1 MTDPITTAL
10 ITTAWKWA
18 LNVLNENQKWMINY
32 FLIKFFSK
40 EYKEYLKNNI
50 LIRKEAE
57 FEAYQEFEWKIQN
70 IETNIHPVLLAIQNE
85 SEVENKNMFW
95 VLDKAIQKVKGN
107 AQWNIDT
114 DKIKRLKDLS
124 KDFSSDEMQEVIAGI
139 LAWEYNQ
146 SWTFSLKTM
155 DIVRSLSRDELNI
168 FRKFCW
174 LVINK
179 DFIFWN
185 FYSSWNKN
193 LTKLYTKWIWYDNYL
208 YLQELWLIT
217 GSNSSQE
224 LWDETWINY
233 NYWFIISDNLLT
245 LKLNKKISLNNKS
258 ILTKAGKEIYS
269 LINPIFDEDLFNM
282 SKEELIRQWFE
293 EIK

>member
-1 MTDPITTAL
+1 
-10 ITTAWKWA
+10 
-18 LNVLNENQKWMINY
+18 
-32 FLIKFFSK
+32 
-40 EYKEYLKNNI
+40 
-50 LIRKEAE
+50 
-57 FEAYQEFEWKIQN
+57 
-70 IETNIHPVLLAIQNE
+70 
-85 SEVENKNMFW
+85 MFW

-185 FYSSWNKN
+185 FYASWNKN

-233 NYWFIISDNLLT
+233 NYWFIISDKLLT

-258 ILTKAGKEIYS
+258 ILTKAGKEFYS

>member
-1 MTDPITTAL
+1 
-10 ITTAWKWA
+10 
-18 LNVLNENQKWMINY
+18 
-32 FLIKFFSK
+32 
-40 EYKEYLKNNI
+40 
-50 LIRKEAE
+50 
-57 FEAYQEFEWKIQN
+57 
-70 IETNIHPVLLAIQNE
+70 
-85 SEVENKNMFW
+85 MFG

-107 AQWNIDT
+107 AQGNIDT

-139 LAWEYNQ
+139 LAGEYNQ
-146 SWTFSLKTM
+146 SGTFSLKTM

-168 FRKFCW
+168 FRKFCG

-179 DFIFWN
+179 DFIFGN
-185 FYSSWNKN
+185 FYASGNKN
-193 LTKLYTKWIWYDNYL
+193 LTKLYTKGIGYDNYL
-208 YLQELWLIT
+208 YLQELGLIT

-224 LWDETWINY
+224 LGDETGINY
-233 NYWFIISDNLLT
+233 NYGFIISDKLLT

-258 ILTKAGKEIYS
+258 ILTKAGKEFYS

-282 SKEELIRQWFE
+282 SKEELIRQGFE